1 MTLYAFYGI
10 MIPFLGTMLGSA
22 CVFFMRKGMGERLQR
37 ALSGF
42 AAGVMVAASVWSLL
56 IPALE
61 QAEGMGKWSF
71 IPAAAGFWLGMLFL
85 LVLDHIIPHLHMN
98 AKQAEGPKSHLKK
111 TTMLVLAVT
120 LHNIPEG
127 MAVGVVYAG
136 WLAGDSGI
144 TLAGAL
150 ALSLGIAI
158 QNFPEGAIISM
169 PLRAEGASKSK
180 AFTYGALSGI
190 VEPIGALLTILLASV
205 VVPALPY
212 FLSFA
217 AGAMLYVVVEEL
229 IPEAHLG
236 QHSNSGTLGVIG
248 GFLLMMILDVALG

>member
-1 MTLYAFYGI
+1 MTLYASYGI
-10 MIPFLGTMLGSA
+10 MIPFLGTLLGSA

-71 IPAAAGFWLGMLFL
+71 VPAAAGFWFGMLFL
-85 LVLDHIIPHLHMN
+85 LVLDHVIPHLHMN
-98 AKQAEGPKSHLKK
+98 ANQAEGPKSHFKK

-136 WLAGDSGI
+136 FLTGNSNISAR
-144 TLAGAL
+144 GAL
-150 ALSLGIAI
+150 ALSIGIAI

-169 PLRAEGASKSK
+169 PLKAEGVKKSR
-180 AFTYGALSGI
+180 AF
-190 VEPIGALLTILLASV
+190 
-205 VVPALPY
+205 
-212 FLSFA
+212 
-217 AGAMLYVVVEEL
+217 L
-229 IPEAHLG
+229 IKF
-236 QHSNSGTLGVIG
+236 I
-248 GFLLMMILDVALG
+248 FLLLYSPEIIP